1 MSLLMCLFG
10 KRSEM
15 NIFQMIGPIM
25 IGPSSSHTAG
35 AVRLGR
41 VANKVMNGVKPT
53 KLNIELAGSFAKTYK
68 GHGTDRAL
76 LAGIMGFSSN
86 SEEIKDAL
94 WIAKERGIEYRFI
107 PTEIPGA
114 HPNTAKIC
122 FELEDGGF
130 GSVEGASIGGG
141 NIRVDH
147 VNGMRVD
154 FSGEN
159 HTILVLH
166 NDKPG
171 VIADVTSLIRLK
183 YRDLNIGGFKLSRED
198 RGGQALM
205 TIELDELPPD
215 ELTKDLI
222 RLDNV
227 KNAVLIRSL

>member
-1 MSLLMCLFG
+1 
-10 KRSEM
+10 M

-41 VANKVMNGVKPT
+41 VANKVMNGVSPK
-53 KLNIELAGSFAKTYK
+53 KLVIELSGSFAKTYK

-76 LAGIMGFSSN
+76 LAGVMGYLSN
-86 SEEIKDAL
+86 SWEIRDAL
-94 WIAKERGIEYRFI
+94 TIAKERGIEYEFV
-107 PTEIPGA
+107 PTQIAGS
-114 HPNTAKIC
+114 HPNTARIR
-122 FELEDGGF
+122 FELVDGTT

-141 NIRVDH
+141 NIRVDN

-154 FSGEN
+154 FTGEN

-166 NDKPG
+166 LDKPG

-183 YRDLNIGGFKLSRED
+183 YRDINIGGFKLSRED
-198 RGGQALM
+198 KGGQALM
-205 TIELDELPPD
+205 TLELDELPPD
-215 ELTKDLI
+215 ELCVDLM

-227 KNAVLIRSL
+227 QNAVLIRSL